1 MRPII
6 KMNGGIGDMLL
17 LTIIFKKIFNDT
29 GKRVSLISEF
39 EEIFLFNNSVHK
51 VYKKEN
57 FLTHTRKLLGMN
69 YHEITYRCWSHL
81 LPDKKKL
88 FNTHAIEQ
96 FCLQLNLRGRIPLKP
111 EYFFSSHELPSI
123 KQTASEHIVI
133 QSQASNS
140 NHPQTTKDWP
150 AQRMQNVVDALKS
163 THRIIQ
169 LGSKQDFPLEGVD
182 LLLGKTSIREAAIL
196 LKSAVCFI
204 GLEGA
209 LMHLARAV
217 ECSSVII
224 WGGRLL
230 PSQIGYPCFENI
242 YQKMDCSPC
251 WIPNACP
258 HALACM
264 DSITS
269 DMVLER
275 VDKIISQ
282 APQPLPIDEIIV
294 KDTIRS
300 SEIKNQILDFPP
312 HLDHLVSKDP

>member
-1 MRPII
+1 MLIR
-6 KMNGGIGDMLL
+6 MNGGIGDMLL
-17 LTIIFKKIFNDT
+17 LTIITRFLHEAGIHKIGMFT
-29 GKRVSLISEF
+29 YHPT
-39 EEIFLFNNSVHK
+39 IFANNPTVTK
-51 VYKKEN
+51 VFTKDN
-57 FLTHTRKLLGMN
+57 FMFQMTKFLCTDYN
-69 YHEITYRCWSHL
+69 EITYRCWST
-81 LPDKKKL
+81 L
-88 FNTHAIEQ
+88 FPFKNPIFNCHVIEQ
-96 FCLQLNLRGRIPLKP
+96 FCHQLAIRGKLKLKP
-111 EYFFSSHELPSI
+111 QLFLSQDEVMNFHPPAGRY
-123 KQTASEHIVI
+123 IVV

-140 NHPQTTKDWP
+140 NHPQRTKDWP
-150 AQRMQNVVDALKS
+150 TQRMQKVVDALKS
-163 THRIIQ
+163 TYRIVQ
-169 LGSKQDFPLEGVD
+169 LGSKQDYPLEGVD

-196 LKSAVCFI
+196 LKSATCFI

-224 WGGRLL
+224 WGGRLK
-230 PSQIGYPCFENI
+230 PTQIGYPCFENI

-282 APQPLPIDEIIV
+282 APQPLTIDEIIV

-300 SEIKNQILDFPP
+300 SEIKKQILDFPP
-312 HLDHLVSKDP
+312 HLDHLVSKVA